1 MKTRPSQSPNA
12 ARQRRS
18 PAIAKSPVLPT
29 QEGSPRSYQSSARTR
44 TKGSIKPASATPSGA
59 GSPPAPPVTQ
69 KLHKMLA
76 QAGLGSRREMEELI
90 ASGQVTINGKIA
102 RVGDRVDP
110 QDVVRVGKRVIHF
123 RSARRLPRV
132 MLYHKPEGEI
142 VSRDDPQGRPSVF
155 DKLPQLRSSKWIAIG
170 RLDYNTSGLLVFT
183 TDGELA
189 NRLMHPRFEV
199 EREYAVRIIGRL
211 TPEQATL
218 LTSGVD
224 LEDGVARF
232 DYLSDEGGEG
242 SNHWYRVIL
251 KEGRNREVRRMFEA
265 AGMTVSRL
273 MRVRFGPINLP
284 SRLRRGKSMELNEAE
299 IGRLLELVGYNA

>member
-1 MKTRPSQSPNA
+1 MKTRSSQSPNV

-18 PAIAKSPVLPT
+18 VKIPKSPASPT
-29 QEGSPRSYQSSARTR
+29 PAGSPKSFQAPVRSLP
-44 TKGSIKPASATPSGA
+44 KGSIKPASATHSGA
-59 GSPPAPPVTQ
+59 GSTSTQPVTQ
-69 KLHKMLA
+69 KLHKILA

-90 ASGQVTINGKIA
+90 ASGQVTINGKTA
-102 RVGDRVDP
+102 QVGDRIDVR
-110 QDVVRVGKRVIHF
+110 DVVRVGKRIIHF

-218 LTSGVD
+218 LTSGVA
-224 LEDGVARF
+224 LEDGVAKF

-273 MRVRFGPINLP
+273 MRVRFGPVNLP
-284 SRLRRGKSMELNEAE
+284 SRLKRGKSMELNEAE
-299 IGRLLELVGYNA
+299 IGRLLELVGYKA